1 MSCSKLDSMYPWV
14 MGTVASRPSGMCR
27 LGVLWG
33 GQCLFPGLGD
43 GSSASQSLLAPC
55 WVRSAAGAGVGGFS
69 PPRSR
74 ALMKPPQVGL
84 GKLIY
89 CEGRSFF

>member
-1 MSCSKLDSMYPWV
+1 MISCSKLDTMYPCV
-14 MGTVASRPSGMCR
+14 MGTAASRPSGMCR
-27 LGVLWG
+27 LGVLG

-43 GSSASQSLLAPC
+43 RSSASQSLLAPC
-55 WVRSAAGAGVGGFS
+55 WVRRAAGAGAGGFP

-89 CEGRSFF
+89 CESRSFF